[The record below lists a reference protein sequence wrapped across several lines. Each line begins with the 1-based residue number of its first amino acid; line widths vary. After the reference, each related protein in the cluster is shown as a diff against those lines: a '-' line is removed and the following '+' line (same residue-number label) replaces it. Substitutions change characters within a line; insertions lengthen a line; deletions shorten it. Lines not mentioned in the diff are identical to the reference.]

1 MTTGNELLLRELQ
14 EQRKVSSTQHSELRA
29 AVTNMAKSV
38 SELTV
43 VVARSEE
50 RHLRQDDGLK
60 RIGKQVDDHE
70 SRLRLVE
77 TVSLTQKGYIS
88 GGWKVVTVAATIIA
102 AVVSCVITVGVKY
115 L

>member
-1 MTTGNELLLRELQ
+1 MTASNDLLVQELREH
-14 EQRKVSSTQHSELRA
+14 RKVSSAQHSELRT
-29 AVTNMAKSV
+29 AVVDMAKSV

-50 RHLRQDDGLK
+50 RHLRQDDGLR

-70 SRLRLVE
+70 LRIRTVE
-77 TVSLTQKGYIS
+77 TNGSTQRGYVS
-88 GGWKVVTVAATIIA
+88 GGWKVATVVATVIGA
-102 AVVSCVITVGVKY
+102 AVSCAVTVGVKF

>member
-1 MTTGNELLLRELQ
+1 MATGNELLLRELQ
-14 EQRKVSSTQHSELRA
+14 EQRKVSSNQHSELRT
-29 AVTNMAKSV
+29 AVIDMAKSV

-50 RHLRQDDGLK
+50 RHIRQDDGLK

-70 SRLRLVE
+70 VRIRATERQTTSDSGFV
-77 TVSLTQKGYIS
+77 KGS
-88 GGWKVVTVAATIIA
+88 WKVATVVAAI
-102 AVVSCVITVGVKY
+102 VSCAITVGVKF

>member
-1 MTTGNELLLRELQ
+1 MAATGGELLLLELQ
-14 EQRKVSSTQHSELRA
+14 EQRKISSLQHSELRT
-29 AVTNMAKSV
+29 AVTNMSESV

-70 SRLRLVE
+70 RRIRALEDTSIRRAGLAN
-77 TVSLTQKGYIS
+77 
-88 GGWKVVTVAATIIA
+88 GGWKIILIIATVVSFAATIGASLI
-102 AVVSCVITVGVKY
+102 
-115 L
+115 

>member
-1 MTTGNELLLRELQ
+1 
-14 EQRKVSSTQHSELRA
+14 
-29 AVTNMAKSV
+29 MAKSV

-50 RHLRQDDGLK
+50 RHIRQDDGLK

-70 SRLRLVE
+70 IRIRTVE
-77 TVSLTQKGYIS
+77 SNGSTQRGYVS
-88 GGWKVVTVAATIIA
+88 GGWKVATVVAAI
-102 AVVSCVITVGVKY
+102 VSCAVTIGVKF

>member
-1 MTTGNELLLRELQ
+1 MTASNDLLVQELREH
-14 EQRKVSSTQHSELRA
+14 RKVSSAQHSELRT
-29 AVTNMAKSV
+29 AVVDMAKSV

-50 RHLRQDDGLK
+50 RHLRQDDGLR

-70 SRLRLVE
+70 LRIRTVE
-77 TVSLTQKGYIS
+77 TVSLTQKGYVS
-88 GGWKVVTVAATIIA
+88 GGWKVATVVAAI
-102 AVVSCVITVGVKY
+102 VSCAVTVGVKF

>member
-14 EQRKVSSTQHSELRA
+14 EQRKVSSAQHSELRT
-29 AVTNMAKSV
+29 AVIDMAKSV

-50 RHLRQDDGLK
+50 RHIRQDDGLK
-60 RIGKQVDDHE
+60 RMGKQFDDHE
-70 SRLRLVE
+70 ARLRVVE
-77 TVSLTQKGYIS
+77 TVSLTQKGYVT
-88 GGWKVVTVAATIIA
+88 GGWKVVTVVA
-102 AVVSCVITVGVKY
+102 AVVSCVVTVGVKF

>member
-1 MTTGNELLLRELQ
+1 MTADNELLVQELR
-14 EQRKVSSTQHSELRA
+14 EQRKVSSAQHSELRT
-29 AVTNMAKSV
+29 AVVDMAKSV

-70 SRLRLVE
+70 IRIRTVE
-77 TVSLTQKGYIS
+77 TNGFTQRGYVS
-88 GGWKVVTVAATIIA
+88 GGWKVATVVAAI
-102 AVVSCVITVGVKY
+102 VSCAVTVGVKF